1 MSNVGGITNQFAPYL
16 TNLTNKLK
24 AVMPTN
30 AIASSA
36 NYGSYTANMN
46 TFGSFS
52 QISGVIPRIISY
64 LFAIIVVVL
73 VILLFINY
81 FITPIFKLHAG
92 APGKILIP
100 GFDDGK
106 LFWSTSTPAQIL
118 NNDLPIASQCF
129 GYTLL
134 LDVFIQNPLQFS
146 KQPRIL
152 LTRGA
157 MMKQTPSGDTLLG
170 ILDNYNLAV
179 ALLPDTTDLIV
190 SVLNKDNNME
200 NVVLSNIPV
209 QEPFRLGITV
219 MENALEVYLNGH
231 LVKTRSFQTVPKSVV
246 GDIYPS
252 SGIQANMAKL
262 RNLKI
267 WPRILTTNE
276 IRYATPTLS
285 TATQMGAGPMPG
297 SSMCS
302 TSNTQ
307 SDTNQ

>member
-1 MSNVGGITNQFAPYL
+1 MSNQFAPYL

-24 AVMPTN
+24 TVIPTN
-30 AIASSA
+30 PLSPST
-36 NYGSYTANMN
+36 NYGSYTGTSG
-46 TFGSFS
+46 TFDSFS
-52 QISGVIPRIISY
+52 QLSGAIPRILSY
-64 LFAIIVVVL
+64 LFAILIVIL
-73 VILLFINY
+73 VILLFVNY

-106 LFWSTSTPAQIL
+106 LFWSSSTPGQIL
-118 NNDLPIASQCF
+118 NSNLPISAQCH

-134 LDVFIQNPLQFS
+134 VDIFIQNPLQFS
-146 KQPRIL
+146 QQPRIL

-157 MMKQTPSGDTLLG
+157 TMKQTPSGDTLLG

-231 LVKTRSFQTVPKSVV
+231 LMKTRSFQTVPKSVL
-246 GDIYPS
+246 GDIYPL

-267 WPRILTTNE
+267 WNRILSTGE
-276 IRYATPTLS
+276 IRYATPALS
-285 TATQMGAGPMPG
+285 TATQMGAGPIPG
-297 SSMCS
+297 SSMCA
-302 TSNTQ
+302 TS
-307 SDTNQ
+307 

>member
-1 MSNVGGITNQFAPYL
+1 MSNQFAPYL

-24 AVMPTN
+24 AVIPTN
-30 AIASSA
+30 PLSTST
-36 NYGSYTANMN
+36 NYGSYTANSG
-46 TFGSFS
+46 TFDSFS
-52 QISGVIPRIISY
+52 QLSGTIPRILSY
-64 LFAIIVVVL
+64 LFAILIVIL
-73 VILLFINY
+73 VILLFVNY

-106 LFWSTSTPAQIL
+106 LFWSSATPAQVL
-118 NNDLPIASQCF
+118 NSDLPISSQCF

-134 LDVFIQNPLQFS
+134 VDIFIQNPLQFS

-157 MMKQTPSGDTLLG
+157 TMKQTPSGDTLLG

-231 LVKTRSFQTVPKSVV
+231 LMKTRSFQTVPKSVL
-246 GDIYPS
+246 GDIYPL

-267 WPRILTTNE
+267 WNRILSTGE
-276 IRYATPTLS
+276 IRYATPALS
-285 TATQMGAGPMPG
+285 SATQMGAGPIPG
-297 SSMCS
+297 SSMCA
-302 TSNTQ
+302 TS
-307 SDTNQ
+307 

>member
-1 MSNVGGITNQFAPYL
+1 MSNQFAPYL

-24 AVMPTN
+24 AVIPTN
-30 AIASSA
+30 SLSSST
-36 NYGSYTANMN
+36 NYGSYTANSG
-46 TFGSFS
+46 TFDSFS
-52 QISGVIPRIISY
+52 QLSGTIPRILSY
-64 LFAIIVVVL
+64 LFAILIVIL
-73 VILLFINY
+73 VILLFVNY

-92 APGKILIP
+92 TPGKILIP

-106 LFWSTSTPAQIL
+106 LFWSSATPAQVL
-118 NNDLPIASQCF
+118 NSDLPISSQCF

-134 LDVFIQNPLQFS
+134 VDIFIQNPLQFS

-157 MMKQTPSGDTLLG
+157 TMKQTPSGDTLLG

-231 LVKTRSFQTVPKSVV
+231 LMKTRSFQTVPKSVL
-246 GDIYPS
+246 GDIYPL

-267 WPRILTTNE
+267 WNRILSTGE
-276 IRYATPTLS
+276 IRYATPALS
-285 TATQMGAGPMPG
+285 SATQMGAGPIPG
-297 SSMCS
+297 SSMCA
-302 TSNTQ
+302 TS
-307 SDTNQ
+307 